1 MSALVQLNASTW
13 VDLDQVESIT
23 THRTRSADGAV
34 RQVVLRMRSGDMHT
48 LDAIPHGWQS
58 PEAAAEGR
66 SFNMEHEVD
75 AELRR
80 WLLDRIGLEHLRP
93 IDDQEQR

>member
-1 MSALVQLNASTW
+1 MSALVQLDASTW

-48 LDAIPHGWQS
+48 LAAVPKGWQS
-58 PEAAAEGR
+58 DAGR
-66 SFNMEHEVD
+66 IRGFEYQHEVD

-80 WLLDRIGLEHLRP
+80 WLLERFSLEHLRP
-93 IDDQEQR
+93 LGDGSDW